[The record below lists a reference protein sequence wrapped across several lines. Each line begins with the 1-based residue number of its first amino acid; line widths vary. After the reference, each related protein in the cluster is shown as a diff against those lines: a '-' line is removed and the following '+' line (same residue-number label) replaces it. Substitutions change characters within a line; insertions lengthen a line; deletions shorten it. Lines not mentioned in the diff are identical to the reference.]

1 MSVGQTSPVSAGAPP
16 VLPARH
22 RARSSPW
29 ADAWRRFRRNR
40 MAMVGLVIATIILL
54 TAIFAPLLA
63 PGGYEFSNLSETLRG
78 PSATHLFGTDEVG
91 RDLLSRIIW
100 GARTSMSIGFL
111 VPVIGTLIGLPL
123 GAAAGWFG
131 GKIDF
136 VVLRLIEAMTSVPSL
151 LVAILLVTIYGSG
164 LLNVAIYLGITSWVA
179 TARLTRAQFIALR
192 EREFVLAARA
202 TGTPPWRIMLQHILP
217 NAAGPIIIVF
227 VLAIP
232 GAVFGEAGLSFLG
245 LGVQDPIPSWGKM
258 ILEDATYIQIDP
270 LIGLLPM
277 LCIMLTMLSFSFV
290 GDGLR
295 DALDPNAR
303 E

>member
-1 MSVGQTSPVSAGAPP
+1 MSSSPTSISPVGAASTLT
-16 VLPARH
+16 VR
-22 RARSSPW
+22 RSRRSSPW
-29 ADAWRRFRRNR
+29 ADAWRRYRRNR
-40 MAMVGLVIATIILL
+40 MALVGLVIAAIILL

-63 PGGYEFSNLSETLRG
+63 PGGYGLTNLSETLQG
-78 PSATHLFGTDEVG
+78 PSATHLLGTDEIG

-100 GARTSMSIGFL
+100 GARTSMTIGFL
-111 VPVIGTLIGLPL
+111 VPVIGTLIGLPV

-136 VVLRLIEAMTSVPSL
+136 VVLRLIEAMTSVPAL
-151 LVAILLVTIYGSG
+151 LIAILLVTIYGSG
-164 LLNVAIYLGITSWVA
+164 LYNVALYLGITSWVGI
-179 TARLTRAQFIALR
+179 ARLTRAQFIALR
-192 EREFVLAARA
+192 EREFVTASRA
-202 TGTPPWRIMLQHILP
+202 IGTPPWRIMFQHILP

-258 ILEDATYIQIDP
+258 ILEDATYMQIDP

-295 DALDPNAR
+295 DALDPNAL